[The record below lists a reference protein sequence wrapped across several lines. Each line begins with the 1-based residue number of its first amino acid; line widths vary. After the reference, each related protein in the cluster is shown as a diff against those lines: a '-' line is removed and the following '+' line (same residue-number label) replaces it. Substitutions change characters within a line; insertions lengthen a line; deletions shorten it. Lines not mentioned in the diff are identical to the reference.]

1 MYGYVGY
8 MREVFGVQSRVS
20 GLLAPRMGYVR
31 DVRVDYGTQEMWL
44 FGALSF
50 RGVVDVQ
57 LFGVFRCV
65 GDMWLIEV

>member
-1 MYGYVGY
+1 
-8 MREVFGVQSRVS
+8 
-20 GLLAPRMGYVR
+20 MGYVR

-65 GDMWLIEV
+65 YVAYEV